1 MDLSTGVQT
10 LTHSSKQE
18 SSLQSWF
25 TTSRSEL
32 DELFNQAQHVTKQ
45 VFNRQITIYNPGSQ
59 FPAISITGKH
69 CQLNCQHCGGY
80 FLHQMIPILHPNDL
94 MKFCQNLAQRDG
106 VGCLISGGCDLDG
119 TVPLTPF
126 LSTLKKIKQTTKLFL
141 NVHTGFLNYRNAK
154 LLAETGID
162 CASVDIIGD
171 ISTLHEIYGLSQRSI
186 EDYIMTLKALQ
197 QYQIPVT
204 PHICVGLHQG
214 QLKGELAALE
224 LIKSILLPQVLVI
237 IAFMPTQGT
246 SMAAIPPANPFDI
259 AKVCAL
265 TRLLFPRSEIA
276 LGCMRP
282 RGAVRRKTELLAIQA
297 GITRLVLP
305 TKNTLQYLRDNNYK
319 IQAKNA
325 CCVM

>member
-1 MDLSTGVQT
+1 MIP
-10 LTHSSKQE
+10 SSKPE
-18 SSLQSWF
+18 TILKSWF
-25 TTSRSEL
+25 TTPRSEL
-32 DELFNQAQHVTKQ
+32 AELFSQAQHITER

-69 CQLNCQHCGGY
+69 CQLNCKHCEGY
-80 FLHQMIPILHPNDL
+80 FLHQMTPLIRPDDL
-94 MKFCQNLAQRDG
+94 LTFCRELAQKNG
-106 VGCLISGGCDLDG
+106 VGCLISGGCDSEG

-126 LSTLKKIKQTTKLFL
+126 LSTFKKIKQTTKLFL
-141 NVHTGFLNYRNAK
+141 NVHTGFLDYSDAK

-162 CASVDIIGD
+162 CTSVDIVGD

-186 EDYIMTLKALQ
+186 DDYITTLKVLKQ
-197 QYQIPVT
+197 NQIPVT

-214 QLKGELAALE
+214 HLKGELAALE
-224 LIKSILLPQVLVI
+224 LIKSVLQPRVLVI
-237 IAFMPTQGT
+237 IALMPTQGT
-246 SMAAIPPANPFDI
+246 SMATSPAANPLDV

-282 RGAVRRKTELLAIQA
+282 RGSIRRETEQLAIRA
-297 GITRLVLP
+297 GITRLVQP
-305 TKNTLQYLRDNNYK
+305 SKMTIQYLRKNDYK
-319 IQAKNA
+319 IQTKNA